1 MTRHY
6 DDVVRL
12 STPLSLLLLHPF
24 VVVGLIPPAD
34 EVGHQDDD
42 DHGGEDTAHYDGDQV
57 IGTLAIRGTVT
68 GGLNKNL
75 YQISD
80 ETNNFM
86 TPHLEGAR

>member
-1 MTRHY
+1 MFVKLTGCCRGY
-6 DDVVRL
+6 ESCIILLAQPDRL
-12 STPLSLLLLHPF
+12 
-24 VVVGLIPPAD
+24 GLIPPAD

-57 IGTLAIRGTVT
+57 IGALAIRGTVT

-80 ETNNFM
+80 
-86 TPHLEGAR
+86 